1 MSLMN
6 FLKRLQESDE
16 NVKRRWL
23 ILGSAVMMILV
34 VFVWLNYFNALV
46 QQASAPAPAEQSE
59 RGLTFWQTFK
69 SGLGIVFQTAGSK
82 IKSWFEIV
90 RSPKSYSIQP

>member
-1 MSLMN
+1 MN
-6 FLKRLQESDE
+6 FLKRLQESEE

-34 VFVWLNYFNALV
+34 VFIWLNYFNTLV
-46 QQASAPAPAEQSE
+46 QQASAPAQTEQAE

-82 IKSWFEIV
+82 IKYWFEIA
-90 RSPKSYSIQP
+90 RSPKSYSINP